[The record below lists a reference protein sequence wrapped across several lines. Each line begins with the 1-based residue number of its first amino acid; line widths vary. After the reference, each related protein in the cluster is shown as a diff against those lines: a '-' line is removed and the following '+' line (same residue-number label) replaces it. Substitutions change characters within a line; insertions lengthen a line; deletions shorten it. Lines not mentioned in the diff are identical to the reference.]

1 MYNSSIE
8 SCNNLGV
15 SVVEIIKKQLVSY
28 SKKSITLAELELLIN
43 PFVNSYQQFAE
54 NVLNLEK
61 ATILT
66 MVKAKGRTSRTPSIA
81 HQYRIN
87 KSVLVSSYHQQLQQ
101 YRLKLDPAINIDAY
115 FSKDPAI
122 WNKDLPYIEKIAHY
136 IKQFSFPSQEVP
148 APERS
153 FELVGDEK
161 WIVEKAGKEL
171 LERLNLWSKLKI
183 IPVSDPLMFA
193 VNPAK
198 INENRQLHLIV
209 ENKTTYQAL
218 SLATRNSPF
227 ATLIYGCGKKIIKS
241 IEQFSNQ
248 YPVHAKHHFFY
259 FGDIDKEGIAIWHSL
274 SKKELVQLALPFYQA
289 CLKKAAVKGKE
300 YQRDHQESLDCFLVN
315 FSSLEREII
324 ENVLLNGEYYPQE
337 ILKTDELQQIWR
349 GDPWTSLNS
358 TN

>member
-1 MYNSSIE
+1 MFT
-8 SCNNLGV
+8 
-15 SVVEIIKKQLVSY
+15 VETIKKQLASY
-28 SKKSITLAELELLIN
+28 SKKTITLTELEFLMN
-43 PFVNSYQQFAE
+43 PRLKSYQQFAE
-54 NVLNLEK
+54 IVLKLEK
-61 ATILT
+61 DTILT
-66 MVKAKGRTSRTPSIA
+66 MVKAKGRTSRTPNIA

-87 KSVLVSSYHQQLQQ
+87 KSALVESYHKQLQQ
-101 YRLKLDPAINIDAY
+101 YRIKLHPDITIDAY
-115 FSKDPAI
+115 FSKDPSI
-122 WNKDLPYIEKIAHY
+122 WNEDLLYIEKIDHY
-136 IKQFSFPSQEVP
+136 IQKFSFPSQEVP

-161 WIVEKAGKEL
+161 WIVEKGGKEL
-171 LERLNLWSKLKI
+171 LERLNLWTKLKI

-218 SLATRNSPF
+218 SLSTRNSPF

-248 YPVHAKHHFFY
+248 YPVRARHEFFY

-274 SKKELVQLALPFYQA
+274 SKKEQVQLALPFYEA

-300 YQRDHQESLDCFLVN
+300 YQRDQQEALDCFLDN
-315 FSSLEREII
+315 FSNLERQLI
-324 ENVLLNGEYYPQE
+324 EDVLLNGMYYPQE

-349 GDPWTSLNS
+349 ESIWTSLNS